1 MSWFDTMQQG
11 SLNGIPFFADSSGAG
26 GFRRNVIHRPY
37 GVNYAVLQDTGTN
50 PRSFVLDAYI
60 VGPNYHIDR
69 DRMEA
74 VFRTVGPYRLVHH
87 LRGGPIF
94 VAHEGDPVF
103 TETKEQ
109 GGMVRFSV
117 TLVEINRQS
126 FGLESLPSP
135 KQLTKALKQATQQS
149 FIASYTKPKGGF
161 FKKILK
167 AMYKAVT
174 IMNSANGKIAASAMV
189 FTEFSA
195 GIRAFNDQLDKFL
208 SSPQLFVSGVFGVMS
223 NLFNLFNLFQN
234 GFVPTPGK
242 ETIPPFGLI
251 GTVVSAVGDFMAMNT
266 KEFDANQ
273 KKVKPT
279 QGIIEYRASLEAVSL
294 LVKVAAIQEGAA
306 VLVDPDTIYTS
317 ANEAE
322 EARDKMAAYMDQLSF
337 DYDMPPEQLSSLR
350 SLRTA
355 VYRTLTDVAQNLP
368 RLYTYT
374 VTRNVPAVVLAYE
387 LYGDIR
393 REDEIIAQNKIVDPF
408 FVMGGTELEVLSN
421 A

>member
-1 MSWFDTMQQG
+1 MSWYDTLQQG
-11 SLNGIPFFADSSGAG
+11 SLNGIPFFTDSSGAG

-50 PRSFVLDAYI
+50 PRSFQLDAYI
-60 VGPNYHIDR
+60 VGPDYHIDR

-74 VFRTVGPYRLVHH
+74 VFRTVGPYRLVHP

-103 TETKEQ
+103 NETKEQ

-117 TLVEINRQS
+117 TLVEINRQA
-126 FGLESLPSP
+126 FALEALPSP
-135 KQLTKALKQATQQS
+135 SQLSKALKQATLQS
-149 FIASYTKPKGGF
+149 FIGSYTKPKGGF
-161 FKKILK
+161 FKKMLS

-174 IMNSANGKIAASAMV
+174 IMNTVNGKIAASAMV

-195 GIRAFNDQLDKFL
+195 GIRAFNDQLEKFL
-208 SSPQLFVSGVFGVMS
+208 ASPQLFVSGMFGVMG
-223 NLFNLFNLFQN
+223 NLFNLFRLFQN

-242 ETIPPFGLI
+242 ETIPPYGLI
-251 GTVVSAVGDFMAMNT
+251 GTVVAVVGDFQALTT

-273 KKVKPT
+273 TKLKNT
-279 QGIIEYRASLEAVSL
+279 QNIIAYRSSLEAISL
-294 LVKVAAIQEGAA
+294 LVKVSAIQEGCS
-306 VLVDPDTIYTS
+306 VLVDPDTVYTS

-322 EARDKMAAYMDQLSF
+322 AARDGMVAYMDQLSF
-337 DYDMPPEQLSSLR
+337 DYDMPAEQLSSLR
-350 SLRTA
+350 SLRNA
-355 VYRTLTDVAQNLP
+355 VYRTLTQVAQNLP

-393 REDEIIAQNKIVDPF
+393 REDEIIAQNKISDPF
-408 FVMGGTELEVLSN
+408 FVKGGTALEVLSN